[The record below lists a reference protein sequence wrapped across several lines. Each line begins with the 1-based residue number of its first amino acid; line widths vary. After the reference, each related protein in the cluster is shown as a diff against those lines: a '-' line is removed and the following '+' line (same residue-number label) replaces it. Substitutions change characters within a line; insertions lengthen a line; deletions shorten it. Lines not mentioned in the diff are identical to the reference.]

1 MGFSG
6 SACAL
11 ALDHRDPVDLEAVP
25 GFRDPY
31 DYKND
36 FLRLGAFIAH
46 QVNYLLRLGLLKL
59 LNAG

>member
-25 GFRDPY
+25 GLRDPY
-31 DYKND
+31 DYKNGF
-36 FLRLGAFIAH
+36 FLPGVFSAH
-46 QVNYLLRLGLLKL
+46 QVSYLLRPGSLKL